1 MAKKYYQNV
10 SGMSASDISR
20 MFNEELEMYDITHV
34 KTTPRLFTAKLCQA
48 FVNDLYTMYD
58 MGVDDR
64 EEDLNEDRT
73 DLIIDWLDSK
83 TLLNKPDIA
92 EALREGRSY

>member
-10 SGMSASDISR
+10 SGMTAGSISA
-20 MFNEELEMYDITHV
+20 MFNDELEMYDVTHV

-58 MGVDDR
+58 MGVDEC
-64 EEDLNEDRT
+64 EEELNDERT
-73 DLIIDWLDSK
+73 CLIEDWLESK
-83 TLLNKPDIA
+83 TLLNRPDIA
-92 EALREGRSY
+92 EALREGRSC